1 MIDRSRSGQRVRV
14 RTTIRTPAIDIS
26 AGSTGSIMY
35 EFDNGV
41 GRQLM
46 EVIWDATKTHSP
58 IFPSDVEFVNFI
70 PNTNMN
76 QEGEAR

>member
-1 MIDRSRSGQRVRV
+1 MIDRSRSGQTVRV
-14 RTTIRTPAIDIS
+14 RAAIRTTSFDIP
-26 AGSTGSIMY
+26 AGSTGRIMY

-46 EVIWDATKTHSP
+46 EVMWDVSGTHSP
-58 IFPSDVEFVNFI
+58 VFPSDVEIVDSNLNNSI
-70 PNTNMN
+70 H

>member
-14 RTTIRTPAIDIS
+14 RTTIRTTSIDIS
-26 AGSTGSIMY
+26 AGSTGRILY

-46 EVIWDATKTHSP
+46 EVMWDISGIHSP
-58 IFPSDVEFVNFI
+58 VFPSDVEIVDSTLNNSI
-70 PNTNMN
+70 R